1 MKKEK
6 HLEINEN
13 NYKGYVELYTK
24 DWMTG
29 DEIKK
34 IIRKILIGGGICLVI
49 PVITILATSS
59 KEITALVL

>member
-13 NYKGYVELYTK
+13 NYKGYVELYKK

-34 IIRKILIGGGICLVI
+34 IIRKILIGGGI
-49 PVITILATSS
+49 
-59 KEITALVL
+59 